1 MPVSRED
8 LKRMSAEE
16 RCEHKREVDRL
27 RQQRYRAQHKEEL
40 LEKTREQIQK
50 WRAANPERSKELN
63 QKHTRAYKERKEA
76 EKTRCENEN
85 ALLRAE
91 VERLKAE
98 NEKLQKPKR
107 GRKKHASI

>member
-1 MPVSRED
+1 MPKTREE
-8 LKRMSAEE
+8 LKRMSEEE

-27 RQQRYRAQHKEEL
+27 RQQRYR
-40 LEKTREQIQK
+40 EKNKDKVRDSTKEQIQK
-50 WRAANPERSKELN
+50 WRAANPERAKELN
-63 QKHTRAYKERKEA
+63 QKHTRAYKERQEA
-76 EKTRCENEN
+76 EKSRCENEN

-107 GRKKHASI
+107 GRKKYASV

>member
-1 MPVSRED
+1 MSREE
-8 LKRMSAEE
+8 LKRMSDKE

-27 RQQRYRAQHKEEL
+27 RQQRYREKHKEEV
-40 LEKTREQIQK
+40 RESTKKQIHK
-50 WRAANPERSKELN
+50 WRAANPERAKELN
-63 QKHTRAYKERKEA
+63 QKHTQAYKERQEG

-91 VERLKAE
+91 VERLKTE
-98 NEKLQKPKR
+98 NEKLQKPKL